1 LAGCAAP
8 TVAVVYA
15 SEIMPVPHEPHD
27 VMLDIIVSDG

>member
-1 LAGCAAP
+1 
-8 TVAVVYA
+8 VVYA